1 MRQKVG
7 GTEGRQ
13 AGGPGIGQWGPARQW
28 WGRGVGGRGWGAAV
42 EERVEGG
49 EGEQDGDA
57 GQGGKEMEQDER
69 VQIARADPKVAGPR
83 LPACRGIV
91 AGE

>member
-1 MRQKVG
+1 MVG
-7 GTEGRQ
+7 EGRRRERM
-13 AGGPGIGQWGPARQW
+13 G
-28 WGRGVGGRGWGAAV
+28 GAAV